1 MEQGQSPQS
10 DVLKLVESREDL
22 WIRLVAVKDGDEWY
36 EAVMEI
42 TSAIAPPGWV
52 EQRWKYDEAI
62 FISIKSTGAEV
73 AKWFE
78 SGSAAFRDEVVKLP
92 ILTEQQPLS
101 WHRLGSKQKWGLS
114 EPLEWP
120 CTLYDLAYQSLK
132 AGPGFGSFI
141 APDSPSFVR
150 FAVAAA
156 SFFGAPLPPGG
167 SVDSVAPAFRLQN
180 CSGRITVVHLGAAE
194 IEIHVE
200 GDGLNDMI
208 VELAS
213 DEPGPTVKL
222 SNERSQV
229 LKFPLPDG
237 LPSGAWVVLKR
248 CSEWIDRKFLNWPNT
263 LVPDPSVKVVVEPM
277 NQLESLVA
285 AGEGPNIEFKV
296 ELPDD
301 TASRRKVSR
310 TLAAFANGEGGH
322 LLFGVDND
330 GQVLGLP
337 TVSTTQVAQDAITNF
352 IRSLVTPLPN
362 FSVHCIPLDESS
374 GRGVIVVKLEAGDA
388 PPYGVGPENPQYYV
402 RRGATTFPAS
412 ADVVRAL
419 ALSRPVV
426 ANSGSIFGRG

>member
-10 DVLKLVESREDL
+10 DVLKLIESQEDL
-22 WIRLVAVKDGDEWY
+22 WIRLVAAKDGDEWH
-36 EAVMEI
+36 EALMEI
-42 TSAIAPPGWV
+42 TSTIAPPHWI
-52 EQRWKYDEAI
+52 EQRWEYDEAI
-62 FISIKSTGAEV
+62 FISIKSTGSEV
-73 AKWFE
+73 AKWFQ
-78 SGSAAFRDEVVKLP
+78 SGIATFGNEVVRLP

-101 WHRLGSKQKWGLS
+101 WHRLGSKQKWGIS

-120 CTLYDLAYQSLK
+120 CTVYDLAYQPLK

-141 APDSPSFVR
+141 APESPSFVR

-156 SFFGAPLPPGG
+156 SFFRVPLPPGG
-167 SVDSVAPAFRLQN
+167 SVDNVAPMFRLQN
-180 CSGRITVVHLGAAE
+180 CSGRITMVHLGAAE
-194 IEIHVE
+194 IEVHVE
-200 GDGLNDMI
+200 GNDLNSMI

-213 DEPGPTVKL
+213 DDRGPTKKL
-222 SNERSQV
+222 SKEQVHV
-229 LKFPLPDG
+229 LKFPLPEG

-248 CSEWIDRKFLNWPNT
+248 DSEWIDRKFLNWPNT
-263 LVPDPSVKVVVEPM
+263 LLPDPSVKVVVEPM

-285 AGEGPNIEFKV
+285 AGEGSNIEFKV
-296 ELPDD
+296 EVPND

-310 TLAAFANGEGGH
+310 TLAAFANDEGGH

-337 TVSTTQVAQDAITNF
+337 EVSTKQVAQDAITHF
-352 IRSLVTPLPN
+352 IRSLVAPLPN
-362 FSVHCIPLDESS
+362 FSVHCIPLDDSS
-374 GRGVIVVKLEAGDA
+374 GRGVIVVKVEAGDA

-426 ANSGSIFGRG
+426 ANSRSIFGQG

>member
-1 MEQGQSPQS
+1 
-10 DVLKLVESREDL
+10 VLKLIESQEDL
-22 WIRLVAVKDGDEWY
+22 WIRLVAVKNGDEWH
-36 EAVMEI
+36 EALMEI
-42 TSAIAPPGWV
+42 TSTVAPPHWV
-52 EQRWKYDEAI
+52 EQRWEYDEAI
-62 FISIKSTGAEV
+62 FISMKSTGSEV
-73 AKWFE
+73 ATWFQ
-78 SGSAAFRDEVVKLP
+78 SGSATFGNEVVKLP
-92 ILTEQQPLS
+92 TLTEQQPLS

-120 CTLYDLAYQSLK
+120 CTVYDLAYQPLK
-132 AGPGFGSFI
+132 AGPSFGSFI
-141 APDSPSFVR
+141 APNSPSFVR

-156 SFFGAPLPPGG
+156 SFFRVPLPPGG
-167 SVDSVAPAFRLQN
+167 SVDSVAPMFRLQN
-180 CSGRITVVHLGAAE
+180 CAGRITQVRLGAAE
-194 IEIHVE
+194 IEVHVE
-200 GDGLNDMI
+200 GNELNGMI

-213 DEPGPTVKL
+213 DDQGPTKEVSK
-222 SNERSQV
+222 EPDQV
-229 LKFPLPDG
+229 FTFPLPEG
-237 LPSGAWVVLKR
+237 LPSGAWVVLK
-248 CSEWIDRKFLNWPNT
+248 CNSEWIDRKFLNWPNT
-263 LVPDPSVKVVVEPM
+263 MSPDPSVEVVVEPM

-296 ELPDD
+296 KVPDE

-337 TVSTTQVAQDAITNF
+337 AESTNQVAQDAITNF

-362 FSVHCIPLDESS
+362 FSVRCISLDDGS
-374 GRGVIVVKLEAGDA
+374 GQGVIVVRVEAGDT

-412 ADVVRAL
+412 ADMVRAL

-426 ANSGSIFGRG
+426 ANYGSIFGQG